1 MERPSSQHI
10 PDSAAARLDFVDFVA
25 ADTVVSVD
33 IAVQLAGIAAFA
45 AAVCGYRSLLPLGYC
60 GLFCWPTVHHF
71 VKPIAEEPLL
81 DYLRVAAYCSELP
94 AADPRHIALDTNSA
108 KRRFPALFRFHVV
121 SPGPQRSADAF
132 ADIGSFAPRHEFR
145 TARFPAIKQRDEAE
159 YAAYLE
165 GPA

>member
-1 MERPSSQHI
+1 MERPSLQHI
-10 PDSAAARLDFVDFVA
+10 RHSAAARLDFVEFIA
-25 ADTVVSVD
+25 AETVVSVD
-33 IAVQLAGIAAFA
+33 FAVQLARIAAFS

-60 GLFCWPTVHHF
+60 GLFCWSTVHHF

-94 AADPRHIALDTNSA
+94 AADKRHIALDTAAA

-121 SPGPQRSADAF
+121 SSGQSGDAF

-145 TARFPAIKQRDEAE
+145 AARFPAIKQRDEAE